1 MEIVGAIVVGRFLDR
16 ERGAAST
23 RRTRAI
29 VCLGSFVVINC
40 AGNIFAAAQE
50 YAAKRNGG
58 TPIAHDIA
66 GLSVVS
72 PSLAFAC
79 WGFADAQ
86 IQVFCY
92 WLMGGFY
99 TLGSDHSRAVGFY
112 KMVQSLGSK
121 FGLFSFQRFFCYW
134 LALIATVLYLSCVA
148 SIGFYFI
155 PTSRL
160 SEISQLACSSL
171 FFVLGTALS
180 ISQLPSRP

>member
-112 KMVQSLGSK
+112 KMIQSLGSK
-121 FGLFSFQRFFCYW
+121 FGLSPFNDFYVIGSRSSRLCF
-134 LALIATVLYLSCVA
+134 LYLLQLLLD
-148 SIGFYFI
+148 F
-155 PTSRL
+155 TSY
-160 SEISQLACSSL
+160 QPH
-171 FFVLGTALS
+171 G
-180 ISQLPSRP
+180 

>member
-121 FGLFSFQRFFCYW
+121 FGLSPFNDFYVIGSRSSRLCF
-134 LALIATVLYLSCVA
+134 LYL
-148 SIGFYFI
+148 
-155 PTSRL
+155 L
-160 SEISQLACSSL
+160 QLL
-171 FFVLGTALS
+171 LDFTAF
-180 ISQLPSRP
+180 QPHG